1 MTLQSLELRIPP
13 PAVAAVAALAMWGL
27 AAAVPHGTAPP
38 ARIAAVW
45 IIALLGSAMAA
56 SGVIAF
62 RHARTTINPTKPDA
76 SSALVS
82 AGVFRITRNPMYLGL
97 LLLLFSFAIY
107 LSSVWALPI
116 PLLFAAYIDRFQI
129 APEERVLSK
138 LFGADYAT
146 YKAKVRRWI

>member
-38 ARIAAVW
+38 VRITAVW
-45 IIALLGSAMAA
+45 IIAALGSALAA
-56 SGVIAF
+56 SGAIAF
-62 RHARTTINPTKPDA
+62 RHARTTLNPTKPDA

-129 APEERVLSK
+129 APEERVLSR

-146 YKAKVRRWI
+146 YTAKVRRWI

>member
-13 PAVAAVAALAMWGL
+13 PAVAAVAALAMWGI
-27 AAAVPHGTAPP
+27 ATAVPHGTALP
-38 ARIAAVW
+38 ARIAGAW
-45 IIALLGSAMAA
+45 IIAALGIAIAA

-62 RHARTTINPTKPDA
+62 RHARTTINPTKPDT
-76 SSALVS
+76 SSSLVCG
-82 AGVFRITRNPMYLGL
+82 GVFRITRNPMYLGL

-116 PLLFAAYIDRFQI
+116 LPLFAAYIDRFQI
-129 APEERVLSK
+129 APEERVLSR

>member
-1 MTLQSLELRIPP
+1 
-13 PAVAAVAALAMWGL
+13 
-27 AAAVPHGTAPP
+27 
-38 ARIAAVW
+38 
-45 IIALLGSAMAA
+45 MAA

-129 APEERVLSK
+129 AAEERVLSR

>member
-13 PAVAAVAALAMWGL
+13 PAVAAVAALAMWGI
-27 AAAVPHGTAPP
+27 AAAVPHGTALP
-38 ARIAAVW
+38 ARIAGAW
-45 IIALLGSAMAA
+45 IIAALGIAIAV

-76 SSALVS
+76 SSSLVS
-82 AGVFRITRNPMYLGL
+82 GGVFRITRNPMYLGL

-116 PLLFAAYIDRFQI
+116 PVLFAAYIDRFQI
-129 APEERVLSK
+129 APEERVLSR